1 MRRAIPF
8 ALVVAAIFLAS
19 GQGANTLGG
28 VPARVRRAH
37 PLVDDP
43 GVVVRNL
50 PAGTQM
56 VVVDAGNITA
66 HQGSI
71 PWHVNLMRVADAG
84 VIVPGLAGA
93 VPIAGA
99 QAQDTAITQYPV
111 LIGAEVQT
119 GQPTV
124 ATTGRQR
131 ALVADIDGVLFVRP
145 TGPVHWTCGLQG
157 VDTAMLQCQA
167 APGAGLRLHLT
178 DITAQT
184 GGPGTTGT
192 FSVQAGQ
199 GTNCDAG
206 TSSLYPVANT
216 ASRWAAPT
224 TTVSPFVQDFVT
236 PVTAPSNYAICV
248 VGSATNTINIQLSGY
263 TAP

>member
-1 MRRAIPF
+1 MRRAVLF
-8 ALVVAAIFLAS
+8 LLVVAATLLAS
-19 GQGANTLGG
+19 GQDANTMGG
-28 VPARVRRAH
+28 APARVRRAH
-37 PLVDDP
+37 PPVDDP

-56 VVVDAGNITA
+56 VVVDAGNITSY
-66 HQGSI
+66 QGSI

-84 VIVPGLAGA
+84 VIVPGLEGA
-93 VPIAGA
+93 IPIAGA
-99 QAQDTAITQYPV
+99 QAQDTTITQYPV

-131 ALVADIDGVLFVRP
+131 ALVADVDGVIFNRFG
-145 TGPVHWTCGLQG
+145 GPVQWTCGLQN

-184 GGPGTTGT
+184 NGPGTTGT

-216 ASRWAAPT
+216 TARWSAPT
-224 TTVSPFVQDFVT
+224 TTVAPFTKNWVT
-236 PVTAPSNYAICV
+236 PPAAPANYAICV
-248 VGSATNTINIQLSGY
+248 IGSATNTINIQMSGY